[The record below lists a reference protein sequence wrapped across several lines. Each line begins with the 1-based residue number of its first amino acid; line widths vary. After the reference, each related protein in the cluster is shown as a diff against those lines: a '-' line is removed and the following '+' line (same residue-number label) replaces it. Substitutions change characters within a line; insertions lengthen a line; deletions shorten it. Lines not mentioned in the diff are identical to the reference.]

1 MSSSP
6 FALKNCSRGSAGFA
20 ALPPDV
26 GLGVRT
32 PLTRILVTLAATT
45 LCWAF
50 SEAGEL
56 PSDGAPVIPDR
67 SQLEFALSA
76 SLARVS
82 SGGPDWSAVQ
92 GELLLRPGQGAGSPG
107 ALEPK
112 AVSLN
117 AQRAKRFGQEDREI
131 GAAATIGVGRAWTAE
146 IAARGSPAHRFLP
159 IWAAD
164 VGASRILG
172 SGWVAAGRLKHREYR
187 EAIVD
192 GATLGIEKYVGVFR
206 TQYEISSNGVR
217 GAGAHVGH
225 RLAADC
231 FYGADPRDRVR
242 LSLAFGKEVE
252 DVGATGV
259 VVSSV
264 RDGSLFWQQRLHGR
278 WAVELGVTLSDHGSL
293 YTRREVQIGLRC
305 AL

>member
-1 MSSSP
+1 VR
-6 FALKNCSRGSAGFA
+6 SRLTGFLAILAGM
-20 ALPPDV
+20 
-26 GLGVRT
+26 
-32 PLTRILVTLAATT
+32 T
-45 LCWAF
+45 LCWVF

-56 PSDGAPVIPDR
+56 PSDGTPVIPDR
-67 SQLEFALSA
+67 PQLEFALSA

-82 SGGPDWSAVQ
+82 NGGPDWSAVQ
-92 GELLLRPGQGAGSPG
+92 GELLLLPGLQAGSPG

-112 AVSLN
+112 AVSLS
-117 AQRAKRFGQEDREI
+117 AQHAERFGQEDREI
-131 GAAATIGVGRAWTAE
+131 GAAATIGLGRVWTAD

-192 GATLGIEKYVGVFR
+192 GATLGLEKYIGVFR

-231 FYGADPRDRVR
+231 FYGPDPRDRVR

-252 DVGATGV
+252 DVGTTGV

-278 WAVELGVTLSDHGSL
+278 WGVESGVTLSDHGSL
-293 YTRREVQIGLRC
+293 YTRREVQVGLRC